1 MSDQNKDVIGS
12 IFGKLSDAE
21 QSVRNKIN
29 SLSTLASGTLNNMLV
44 AALSLIEPF
53 SVVQSSAAAMVKS
66 LGLGNENIIKMS
78 KNLVE
83 TNHQL
88 ELSKKYGFSNK
99 EMLEAQARIT
109 GELGRNALM
118 DMKGP
123 DSTFENIMAGTRLI
137 GSEMMSQITTGYDKL
152 GISMKTA
159 GKAVGKLF
167 KEAGEYGIN
176 FQLYSKNFA
185 SNLAMAQKYTFRNG
199 VDGLKEMARK
209 ATEIRQ
215 DMQQV
220 ANFANKVGTVT
231 GAVET
236 AARLQVLGGSFTA
249 MANPLAMLNESL
261 TDMNGLQDRLTEMT
275 KGAATYNSRTH
286 QIEIDPFTRM
296 QIKAAAEAAGLNA
309 DNLFDQATAQARRGE
324 IKNQIQGMGVDDRLK
339 KILLNSGQIDENGV
353 AGLTIGDEF
362 FKVTDLMNNPKKVDE
377 FIRQSATQEE
387 DVKQIAAN
395 VLSIAEV
402 VTGRKEQLSNEKA
415 YQSVQPG
422 IIGGLSTYDVSFGSV
437 ERIGRPQIQAAAK
450 IDEYANNILAHGVN
464 IESSIM
470 SSFLAAGNASSPQ
483 EFGEN
488 IGKAFGDI
496 FGPSAE
502 NFMKNIGEGAAD
514 WVANVSKRLKDEYG
528 IDTLPYN
535 HGEKGSTTSPVTSST
550 ATGTTVVSSTGGS
563 TTTASAGVGTA
574 SSSTGATIT
583 GGGSVPGYTFSQ
595 NSSTIP
601 TASVETG
608 KNNTTQ
614 TGGQNSSARREVSGP
629 LVIRLD
635 GHISVDVIG
644 DKGNMGSEDI
654 LNLILSD
661 NNGKTFKEELA
672 KMISDQIKVMD
683 QKGF

>member
-1 MSDQNKDVIGS
+1 MSDQNKDAIGS

-21 QSVRNKIN
+21 QSVKNEIN
-29 SLSTLASGTLNNMLV
+29 SLSTLVSGKLNNMLV
-44 AALSLIEPF
+44 VALSLIEPF

-83 TNHQL
+83 ANHNL
-88 ELSKKYGFSNK
+88 ELSTKYGISNK
-99 EMLEAQARIT
+99 EMMETQARVV
-109 GELGRNALM
+109 GDLGRNALM
-118 DMKGP
+118 DMKGA
-123 DSTFENIMAGTRLI
+123 DSTLENIMAGAKLV
-137 GSEMMSQITTGYDKL
+137 GPEMMSQITTGYDKL
-152 GISMKTA
+152 GISMKSA

-167 KEAGEYGIN
+167 KEAGEHGIN

-185 SNLAMAQKYTFRNG
+185 SNLAMAQTYTFRNG

-220 ANFANKVGTVT
+220 ARFADKVGTVT

-261 TDMNGLQDRLTEMT
+261 TDMNGLTEMT
-275 KGAATYNSRTH
+275 KGAATYNSATH

-296 QIKAAAEAAGLNA
+296 QIKAAAEAAGLDA
-309 DNLFDQATAQARRGE
+309 SNLFDQATAQARRGE
-324 IKNQIQGMGVDDRLK
+324 IENQIRGMGVDDRLK

-353 AGLTIGDEF
+353 AGVTVGDEF
-362 FKVTDLMNNPKKVDE
+362 LSVAELMNNPDKVDE

-387 DVKQIAAN
+387 DVKLIAEN

-422 IIGGLSTYDVSFGSV
+422 IIGGLSTYDVTRASIG
-437 ERIGRPQIQAAAK
+437 RIGRPQIQAAAK
-450 IDEYANNILAHGVN
+450 MDEYANNILAHGVN
-464 IESSIM
+464 IGSSIM

-528 IDTLPYN
+528 IDTLAYN

-550 ATGTTVVSSTGGS
+550 VTGTTVASSTGGS
-563 TTTASAGVGTA
+563 TAAATAGAGTA
-574 SSSTGATIT
+574 SSSTGAVIT
-583 GGGSVPGYTFSQ
+583 GGGSAPGYTFKQ

-608 KNNTTQ
+608 KNNTVQ
-614 TGGQNSSARREVSGP
+614 TGGQTPSARRGDSGP

-661 NNGKTFKEELA
+661 KNGKTFKEELA

-683 QKGF
+683 QKGS

>member
-1 MSDQNKDVIGS
+1 MSDQNKDAIGRV
-12 IFGKLSDAE
+12 FGRVSDAE
-21 QSVRNKIN
+21 QSVKNTLT
-29 SLSTLASGTLNNMLV
+29 SLSSGVAKMLNGILDD
-44 AALSLIEPF
+44 ALGLIEPF
-53 SVVQSSAAAMVKS
+53 STVQSSVAEMVRS
-66 LGLGNENIIKMS
+66 LGLGNSNIIQMS

-99 EMLEAQARIT
+99 QMLEAQARIT

-123 DSTFENIMAGTRLI
+123 DSTLENIMAGTRLV

-286 QIEIDPFTRM
+286 QIEIDPLTRM
-296 QIKAAAEAAGLNA
+296 RIKAAAEAAGLNA

-324 IKNQIQGMGVDDRLK
+324 IKNQIQGMGVDDRLE

-353 AGLTIGDEF
+353 AGLTVGDEF
-362 FKVTDLMNNPKKVDE
+362 LSVAELMNKPDKVDE
-377 FIRQSATQEE
+377 FIRQNTTQEE

-402 VTGRKEQLSNEKA
+402 VTGRQQQMVNEKA

-422 IIGGLSTYDVSFGSV
+422 IIGGLSTVDLATASILRVGTP
-437 ERIGRPQIQAAAK
+437 EMQAMAK
-450 IDEYANNILAHGVN
+450 MDEYANNILAHGVN
-464 IESSIM
+464 IGSSIM

-528 IDTLPYN
+528 IDTLAYN
-535 HGEKGSTTSPVTSST
+535 HGEKGSTASPVTSST
-550 ATGTTVVSSTGGS
+550 ATGTTVAPSTGGS
-563 TTTASAGVGTA
+563 TTTAGAGTT
-574 SSSTGATIT
+574 SSSTSAAIT
-583 GGGSVPGYTFSQ
+583 GGGSAPGYTFSQ

-614 TGGQNSSARREVSGP
+614 TGGQNPSSRREDSGP

-635 GHISVDVIG
+635 GHVAVDVVG
-644 DKGNMGSEDI
+644 D
-654 LNLILSD
+654 
-661 NNGKTFKEELA
+661 NGKIGTEDLMKILRENPTFMQELA
-672 KMISDQIKVMD
+672 NMIASQCGTEVKYHGTG
-683 QKGF
+683 K

>member
-1 MSDQNKDVIGS
+1 MSDQNKDAIGRV
-12 IFGKLSDAE
+12 FGRVSDAE
-21 QSVRNKIN
+21 QSVKNTLT
-29 SLSTLASGTLNNMLV
+29 SLSSGVAKMLNGILDD
-44 AALSLIEPF
+44 ALGLIEPF
-53 SVVQSSAAAMVKS
+53 STVQSSVAEMVRS
-66 LGLGNENIIKMS
+66 LGLGNSNIIQMS

-123 DSTFENIMAGTRLI
+123 DSTLENIMAGTRLV
-137 GSEMMSQITTGYDKL
+137 GPEMMSQITTGYDKL

-275 KGAATYNSRTH
+275 KGAATYNSATH
-286 QIEIDPFTRM
+286 QIDIDPLTRM
-296 QIKAAAEAAGLNA
+296 RIKAAAEAAGLDAN
-309 DNLFDQATAQARRGE
+309 NLFDQATAQARRGE
-324 IKNQIQGMGVDDRLK
+324 IKNQIQGMGVDDRLE

-353 AGLTIGDEF
+353 AGVTVGDEF
-362 FKVTDLMNNPKKVDE
+362 LSVAELMNNPKKVDE

-402 VTGRKEQLSNEKA
+402 VTGRQQQMVNEKA

-422 IIGGLSTYDVSFGSV
+422 IIGGLSTVDLATASILRVGTP
-437 ERIGRPQIQAAAK
+437 EMQAMAK
-450 IDEYANNILAHGVN
+450 IDEYANNLQGHMVN
-464 IESSIM
+464 FGSSIM
-470 SSFLAAGNASSPQ
+470 TSFLKAGNATTPE
-483 EFGEN
+483 EFGEK

-496 FGPSAE
+496 LGPSV
-502 NFMKNIGEGAAD
+502 EGAMQKVGTNVGK
-514 WVANVSKRLKDEYG
+514 WVNDVAEKLEQEYG
-528 IDTLPYN
+528 FNPLAYN
-535 HGEKGSTTSPVTSST
+535 EPEKAPATSPVTPS
-550 ATGTTVVSSTGGS
+550 AVRRTTVAPSTGGS

-574 SSSTGATIT
+574 SSSTGAVIT
-583 GGGSVPGYTFSQ
+583 GAGSTPGYTFKQ

-614 TGGQNSSARREVSGP
+614 TGGQNPPSRREDSGP

-635 GHISVDVIG
+635 GHVAVDVVG
-644 DKGNMGSEDI
+644 D
-654 LNLILSD
+654 
-661 NNGKTFKEELA
+661 NGKLGTEDLMKILRENPTFMQELA
-672 KMISDQIKVMD
+672 NMIASQCGTEVKYHGTG
-683 QKGF
+683 K